1 MDVALAFG
9 TLASPG
15 CKPFGLNHVPLSA
28 ARLAFGTLARPTWK
42 AHHGLSGIQIDRFI
56 ADQSATSIELGVAI
70 GFSAACLFTC
80 RKWRRRLLVSS
91 TQALRRPHSTDR
103 EVMKQI
109 FRDVDEDRTGFIDKR
124 DLPKVV
130 AALEQTWRVKFDPT
144 SVQEV
149 FYAFADINREKWLRE
164 AGRRLGRRFRA
175 SLVESFDKMDILG
188 AGVIGLAE
196 FSKAFGFV
204 KSRHRFTVSLAD
216 EDISSVFSKFDVDG
230 DGLVS
235 RSEYL
240 AVGALAHN
248 DATHYMLN
256 DVFDM
261 LDVDGNGILTAQEVK
276 AGLKTL
282 EFNSDFEADEVAA
295 AMIRIFRSVSLAE
308 WLKGVRLLSEIQGG
322 GRFKL
327 IRPGA
332 FQGFAGISKE
342 FLAGVTVAFV
352 ALPKAIAYGSA
363 SGLGAASGLYCSI
376 FLGIAA
382 ALFGGTSTLI
392 SGPAPPLVLP
402 VAALLLN
409 LKDPSLVA
417 ATIVLSGLF
426 QILFGVLRLGS
437 AMRFVPAMVI
447 SAFMTGVGS
456 LIVALQT
463 PVLLGHKAQGG
474 AIASLAALPALI
486 MKANP
491 AASVIGL
498 GTIAMLYKCPDVAF
512 GSFKVPRPLIAL
524 VSSSVAAVTIVPALG
539 LSVPLLGAI
548 PPGLPHLIIPA
559 LTLRSLPIVVK
570 GAAVLAFIGMID
582 TLLTSLIAD
591 NLTSTFHDS
600 NRELV
605 GQGIG
610 NAFSGMF
617 GGTPGSGNTT
627 PTIVNI
633 RAGSRSPVSGIVK
646 SFAILG
652 IILGLGPLAAYLPM
666 PALAGIL
673 IQSGLNVI
681 DWRVLG
687 QLCRRHLDLEDFIV
701 FSVTLVGTVFYDL
714 ILAVVAGST
723 VAAWVFVVKMSRL
736 QFSTYR
742 PEIVEIEDGL
752 ICRLKGP
759 LTFAVAS
766 PLLRMLLPQL
776 VGKARVELDLHS
788 VRLVGSAA
796 VVALEQIADKVVEHG
811 GTLFVYGLRKS
822 ANGHYLLANSRL
834 VQLACNQSL
843 YNKRDSITPEN

>member
-1 MDVALAFG
+1 MAVALAFG
-9 TLASPG
+9 
-15 CKPFGLNHVPLSA
+15 PFAFPDFEAAGLQY
-28 ARLAFGTLARPTWK
+28 ARTKLNAHHRIGGLLIDRCTQGYGTAPMSIGMAFGFCT
-42 AHHGLSGIQIDRFI
+42 
-56 ADQSATSIELGVAI
+56 
-70 GFSAACLFTC
+70 ACACTC
-80 RKWRRRLLVSS
+80 RKTRRRLLRSS
-91 TQALRRPHSTDR
+91 RRALRRPHSSDR
-103 EVMKQI
+103 EVTKQI
-109 FRDVDEDRTGFIDKR
+109 FRDVDEDKTGFIDRK
-124 DLPKVV
+124 DLPKAV
-130 AALEQTWRVKFDPT
+130 AALEEAWGVKFDPT
-144 SVQEV
+144 SVQEI
-149 FYAFADINREKWLRE
+149 FYAFADVNREKWLGE
-164 AGRRLGRRFRA
+164 AGLRLGRRFRA
-175 SLVESFDKMDILG
+175 SLLESFDKMDVDG
-188 AGVIGLAE
+188 TGVIGLAE

-204 KSRHRFTVSLAD
+204 KSRHRFTVSLD
-216 EDISSVFSKFDVDG
+216 DNDISSVFSKFDVDG

-240 AVGALAHN
+240 AVGVSAHN
-248 DATHYMLN
+248 KATDTLLNELFDQVDA
-256 DVFDM
+256 
-261 LDVDGNGILTAQEVK
+261 DGNGILTAQEVK
-276 AGLKTL
+276 AALKTL
-282 EFNSDFEADEVAA
+282 DFSPDFKTDEVAA
-295 AMIRIFRSVSLAE
+295 AMVRIFRSVSLAE
-308 WLKGVRLLSEIQGG
+308 WLKGACVLKEIQCGP
-322 GRFKL
+322 RINL

-342 FLAGVTVAFV
+342 FLAGLTVAFV

-402 VAALLLN
+402 VAALVLN
-409 LKDPSLVA
+409 FRDPCLVA

-426 QILFGVLRLGS
+426 QIVFGMLRLGS
-437 AMRFVPAMVI
+437 AMRFVPAIVI

-456 LIVALQT
+456 LIIALQT
-463 PVLLGHKAQGG
+463 PILLGYKAQGG
-474 AIASLAALPALI
+474 AIASLCALPTLI
-486 MKANP
+486 TQANP
-491 AASVIGL
+491 AAMAIGL
-498 GTIAMLYKCPDVAF
+498 GTIAVLYKFPDAAI
-512 GSFKVPRPLIAL
+512 GSFKIPRPLMAL
-524 VSSSVAAVTIVPALG
+524 VLSSVAAATIVPALG

-548 PPGLPHLIIPA
+548 PRGLPHLIMPT

-610 NAFSGMF
+610 NALSGMF
-617 GGTPGSGNTT
+617 GGIPGSGNTT
-627 PTIVNI
+627 PTLVNI
-633 RAGSRSPVSGIVK
+633 RAGSRSPVSGMIQGLT
-646 SFAILG
+646 ILG

-673 IQSGLNVI
+673 IQSGLGVI
-681 DWRVLG
+681 DWRTLSK
-687 QLCRRHLDLEDFIV
+687 LFRRHLTLEDLIV
-701 FSVTLVGTVFYDL
+701 FSVTLVGTIFYDL
-714 ILAVVAGST
+714 IMAVVAGST

-752 ICRLKGP
+752 ICRLRGP

-776 VGKARVELDLHS
+776 VGKTRVQLDLHS

-811 GTLFVYGLRKS
+811 GTLLVYGLRKS
-822 ANGHYLLANSRL
+822 VNGHRLLAHSRL
-834 VQLACNQSL
+834 AQLACNETV
-843 YNKRDSITPEN
+843 YDKRDSIEASS